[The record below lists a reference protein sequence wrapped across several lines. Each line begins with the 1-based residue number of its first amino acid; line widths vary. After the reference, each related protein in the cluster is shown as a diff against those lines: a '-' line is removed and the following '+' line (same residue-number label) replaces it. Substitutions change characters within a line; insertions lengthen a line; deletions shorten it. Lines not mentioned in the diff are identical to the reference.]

1 MVHVFEHSLGHVFRE
16 DFFRESE
23 LCICKGGGEEEGGL
37 VNLFPHF
44 LLFGQLISSLLK
56 GKEEE
61 EEEEEDG
68 PSQKEEEE
76 EEEEAGLDKYH
87 ISRTNVSRI

>member
-1 MVHVFEHSLGHVFRE
+1 MVHAFVHSLGHVFRE
-16 DFFRESE
+16 DFFRESG
-23 LCICKGGGEEEGGL
+23 LCICKGGGGGL

-76 EEEEAGLDKYH
+76 EAGLDKYH